1 MLFTIINH
9 IFCVPKDIGMLL
21 DLLKLII
28 LAGSNF
34 GEGLN
39 KVVSLL
45 VLQTKPTLLS
55 ILIIFIVKAKRK
67 TTKISYIFRYFSIL

>member
-1 MLFTIINH
+1 MLFTIIKNM
-9 IFCVPKDIGMLL
+9 FCAPKDISVLL

-39 KVVSLL
+39 KLGSIL
-45 VLQTKPTLLS
+45 VLHTKPTTLSNLNLL
-55 ILIIFIVKAKRK
+55 LHYHNF
-67 TTKISYIFRYFSIL
+67 F

>member
-1 MLFTIINH
+1 
-9 IFCVPKDIGMLL
+9 MLL
-21 DLLKLII
+21 DLLKLLI

-45 VLQTKPTLLS
+45 VLQTKSITLL

-67 TTKISYIFRYFSIL
+67 TTKISYIFPYFSIS

>member
-1 MLFTIINH
+1 M
-9 IFCVPKDIGMLL
+9 FCAPKDISVLL

-39 KVVSLL
+39 KVGSLL
-45 VLQTKPTLLS
+45 VLQTKPTTLS

-67 TTKISYIFRYFSIL
+67 TTKRSYIFPYFSIS